1 MSIKRRCCYHLP
13 KSVKSVNSILESA
26 LYAFSFAF
34 CIFFFQNIQ
43 LIFKKMA
50 ATLDSSKGGENNR
63 SEDAEEDEFG
73 PQKLSKL
80 EVSCY
85 Q

>member
-1 MSIKRRCCYHLP
+1 
-13 KSVKSVNSILESA
+13 
-26 LYAFSFAF
+26 
-34 CIFFFQNIQ
+34 
-43 LIFKKMA
+43 MA